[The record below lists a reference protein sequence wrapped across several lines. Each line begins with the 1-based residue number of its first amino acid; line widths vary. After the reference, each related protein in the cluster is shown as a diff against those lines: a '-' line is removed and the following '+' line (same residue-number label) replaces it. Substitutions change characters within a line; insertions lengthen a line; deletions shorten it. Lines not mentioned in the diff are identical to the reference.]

1 MIDCY
6 SQLQV
11 RMTKHFFCVLKEI
24 LGGLISQNKWLHN
37 MHNRNLGMIR
47 KDFMLL
53 NLCFK
58 CVFCNVKSNI

>member
-11 RMTKHFFCVLKEI
+11 RMTKHIFCVLKEI
-24 LGGLISQNKWLHN
+24 LGGFISQNKWLRN
-37 MHNRNLGMIR
+37 MHNRNLVMIR

-53 NLCFK
+53 NVCFK
-58 CVFCNVKSNI
+58 CVFYNVKSNI